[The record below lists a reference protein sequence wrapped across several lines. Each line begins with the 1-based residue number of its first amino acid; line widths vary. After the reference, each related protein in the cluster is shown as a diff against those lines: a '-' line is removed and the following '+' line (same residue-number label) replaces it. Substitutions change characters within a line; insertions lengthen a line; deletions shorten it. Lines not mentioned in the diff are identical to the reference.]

1 MSADTFSQEIRS
13 CLKLRSGILKLLYEK
28 FREFPYAQ
36 IELSDIG
43 EICEVAAKD
52 LNWNIVYLEKCGYVE
67 LGRSTDSY
75 PYVSCSAAITAGGI
89 DLVENQAAFSKRF
102 AAVDEESGQR
112 P

>member
-13 CLKLRSGILKLLYEK
+13 CLKLRTGILKMLYEK

-36 IELSDIG
+36 IELSEIS
-43 EICEVAAKD
+43 EICQAGAKD

-75 PYVSCSAAITAGGI
+75 PYVGCSAAITAGGI

-102 AAVDEESGQR
+102 AVDEESGQR